1 MCQVMGEAFFC
12 ITSFDPDSILIK
24 YEASLH
30 EVQGGPENGKSSSEG
45 WAIYPTACTPKTA
58 ALLSSRGTSRNNA
71 LQSVG
76 TGKLALVGVG
86 QGEWG
91 DPDL

>member
-1 MCQVMGEAFFC
+1 MGEVFLC

-30 EVQGGPENGKSSSEG
+30 EVQGGPENGKSRSES
-45 WAIYPTACTPKTA
+45 WAIYPTAYTPNTA
-58 ALLSSRGTSRNNA
+58 VLLSSRGTSRSNA
-71 LQSVG
+71 LQLVG
-76 TGKLALVGVG
+76 TGKLALAGVG